1 MSNYIHDFAS
11 LPTKVQEVILSS
23 LYEINK
29 NNGYVDP
36 KIGKDLVAQAVVMM
50 RYSHPNATIVPA
62 PVNVKI
68 DMAKP
73 GAEETAFQQAEAAGS
88 NPNYVDPEIFDPKEN
103 NDALDALGYFLE
115 TLLGAV
121 KPEQHC
127 GRPECVACNT
137 MFGEVP
143 DESKANKLRFQQI
156 DHKEGI
162 FGPVDIYRSSVN
174 PAVYAVMN
182 RGKTALVESP
192 DIDLLSYQAAVEIVR
207 AHGKEDRSI
216 IG

>member
-11 LPTKVQEVILSS
+11 LPTKVQEVVLSS

-50 RYSHPNATIVPA
+50 GYSHPNVTIVPA
-62 PVNVKI
+62 PVNVKT

-73 GAEETAFQQAEAAGS
+73 GAEETAFQQAEAAGP
-88 NPNYVDPEIFDPKEN
+88 NPNYVNPEIFDPKEN

-115 TLLGAV
+115 TLLRAA

-127 GRPECVACNT
+127 GRPECVACNAI
-137 MFGEVP
+137 FGEVP
-143 DESKANKLRFQQI
+143 DEGKANKLRFQQI

-182 RGKTALVESP
+182 RGKTALIESP

-216 IG
+216 VG

>member
-11 LPTKVQEVILSS
+11 LPTKVQEVVLAS

-50 RYSHPNATIVPA
+50 GYSHPNVTIVPA
-62 PVNVKI
+62 PVSVKT

-115 TLLGAV
+115 TLLSAG

-127 GRPECVACNT
+127 GRPECVACNV

-143 DESKANKLRFQQI
+143 DEGKANKLRFQQV
-156 DHKEGI
+156 DHKEGA
-162 FGPVDIYRSSVN
+162 FGPVDIYRSALKEN
-174 PAVYAVMN
+174 VYAIMN
-182 RGKTALVESP
+182 RGKTALVESSN
-192 DIDLLSYQAAVEIVR
+192 IELMTYQAAVRIVR

-216 IG
+216 VG